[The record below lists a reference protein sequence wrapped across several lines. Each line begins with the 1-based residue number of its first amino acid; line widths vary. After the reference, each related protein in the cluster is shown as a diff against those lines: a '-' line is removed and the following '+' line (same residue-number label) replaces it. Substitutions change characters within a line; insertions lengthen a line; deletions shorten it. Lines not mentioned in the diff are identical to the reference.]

1 MHTLSD
7 LVTLRWSAK
16 DGGWWHAV
24 ILNDVV
30 PENEQSFNIPEAIQL
45 CRRRSP
51 HAPEMAPHV
60 GSHSLSCAY
69 VTQTKST
76 RDMAS
81 DVARLRFVIC
91 KAEAAAQPNTNSEAI
106 GGGLEVSVPS
116 NVGAAGCATCVE
128 SKWKEDESTPL
139 ASAIAPNVTASGSRN
154 PRTCIRAALCALA
167 PVLFGNN
174 QREVCSTLPLRP
186 DPSRSEQLSLLR
198 PPWTWPNWCAT
209 LAFA

>member
-1 MHTLSD
+1 M
-7 LVTLRWSAK
+7 LRAFS
-16 DGGWWHAV
+16 
-24 ILNDVV
+24 
-30 PENEQSFNIPEAIQL
+30 NERVF
-45 CRRRSP
+45 RS
-51 HAPEMAPHV
+51 
-60 GSHSLSCAY
+60 GLDFKIAY
-69 VTQTKST
+69 VTHTKST

-106 GGGLEVSVPS
+106 GGGLEVSVPT
-116 NVGAAGCATCVE
+116 NVGAAGYATCVE
-128 SKWKEDESTPL
+128 SKWTEDESTPL

-167 PVLFGNN
+167 PVLFLNN
-174 QREVCSTLPLRP
+174 QREVCSAPPLRP

-198 PPWTWPNWCAT
+198 PPWTWPNCCAT